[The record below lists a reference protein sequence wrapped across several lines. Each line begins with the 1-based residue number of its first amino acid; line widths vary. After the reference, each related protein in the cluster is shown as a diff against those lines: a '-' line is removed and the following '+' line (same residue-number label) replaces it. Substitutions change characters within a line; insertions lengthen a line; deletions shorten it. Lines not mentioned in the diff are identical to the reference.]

1 MCPPSH
7 SQWGKELGLKLGQP
21 DPSQFFI
28 GQCNMFLIQRGRPT
42 WCFNFPFSEIF
53 SEIAALFFRRRLKQN
68 SKQYHQK
75 QLPHLLRTQCYWFGG
90 CVPRGLCC
98 ESSRAMASLKCASGQ
113 LCSCPRS
120 DSVNKH
126 TYTKH
131 LVDTRQWGCN
141 AESHTTP
148 VLKGLAV

>member
-1 MCPPSH
+1 
-7 SQWGKELGLKLGQP
+7 
-21 DPSQFFI
+21 
-28 GQCNMFLIQRGRPT
+28 
-42 WCFNFPFSEIF
+42 
-53 SEIAALFFRRRLKQN
+53 
-68 SKQYHQK
+68 
-75 QLPHLLRTQCYWFGG
+75 
-90 CVPRGLCC
+90 
-98 ESSRAMASLKCASGQ
+98 MASLKCASGQ

-148 VLKGLAV
+148 VLKGLAVSRGDDEVSECGGGGQ